1 MAAGDWCLLQKPEFL
16 RALQALSPKEIR
28 LVIEKLNLLLKDPYP
43 DGYTRCQVRHMGIPV
58 YRLRCGVYRIF
69 YALKRPYIYVLAL
82 RRRDQATYDG
92 ELDAAVPAEEL
103 DLALVAAVEGAAEEN
118 RQAAPSAP
126 APAYWERWLA
136 PQPAPRRPLPE
147 PITAE
152 LLTRLRVPPE
162 FHARLLPL
170 ATEEELLDCP
180 GVPDEYLLLIDQH
193 MFERPLVSVLQQPDY
208 LLSDVEDLLRY
219 REGELVGFLLH
230 LSPEQETFVLRGLR
244 SGGPTLL
251 KGGPG
256 TGKSTIA
263 LYRVRALQEELRRQ
277 GRREARLLFT
287 TYTNALVRSCEQLLR
302 QLPGVDLRFVE
313 VQTADR
319 LIFQL
324 LSDLGEPPRPLT
336 PQEEQQLFAQA
347 LETVR
352 FTGSPAQQRAQRQ
365 VLGQLGAEYL
375 RRELTQVILA
385 RQIPSLEAYL
395 RAPRPG
401 RRVALSPLQRRAVWA
416 LYERFVALVRLRGKE
431 TWQQVRARAAA
442 WAAAGRLAPC
452 YDAVLIDEAQD
463 LDPAALRLL
472 VLLCRDPRLLFITAD
487 ANQSIYGSGF
497 AWTEV
502 HELLRFRGRTAVLT
516 VNYRSTREIGEA
528 ARTYLQAQ
536 VAGELDGE
544 SGERRYEHSGPMPA
558 LRRVASQ
565 AEEVDLLRRFLPA
578 AAHELR
584 LGIGACAVL
593 TPTRRAGQRL
603 AAALQA
609 QGLPASFMRGHELD
623 LQAAGVKVLT
633 LQSAKGLEF
642 PVVALAGF
650 TEEGWPRS
658 ALSALNAEEQSELQ
672 AIDRR
677 TLFVG
682 MTRAMRALLVVVPQ
696 AATSPLLEGFDAAY
710 WNVA

>member
-16 RALQALSPKEIR
+16 RALQTLSPKEIR
-28 LVIEKLNLLLKDPYP
+28 LVIEKLNLLLMDPYP
-43 DGYTRCQVRHMGIPV
+43 DGHTRCQVRHMGIPV
-58 YRLRCGVYRIF
+58 YRLRCGVFRIF

-92 ELDAAVPAEEL
+92 ELDAAVPDGTAAL
-103 DLALVAAVEGAAEEN
+103 TLVAAAEGAAKEE
-118 RQAAPSAP
+118 RQTALQP

-136 PQPAPRRPLPE
+136 PQPPPKRPLPE
-147 PITAE
+147 PITPE
-152 LLTRLRVPPE
+152 LLSRLGVPPA

-170 ATEEELLDCP
+170 TTQEDLLDCP

-219 REGELVGFLLH
+219 RQGELVGFLLH
-230 LSPEQETFVLRGLR
+230 LSPEQETFVRRGLR

-256 TGKSTIA
+256 TGKSMIA
-263 LYRVRALQEELRRQ
+263 LYRLRAVQEELRRQ
-277 GRREARLLFT
+277 GREEARLLFT

-324 LSDLGEPPRPLT
+324 LSNLGEPPRPLT

-352 FTGSPAQQRAQRQ
+352 FTGSLTQQRAQRQ
-365 VLGQLGAEYL
+365 ALSQLGAEYL

-385 RQIPSLEAYL
+385 RRISSLETYL
-395 RAPRPG
+395 QAPRPG

-416 LYERFVALVRLRGKE
+416 LYETFVALVRQLGKE
-431 TWQQVRARAAA
+431 TWQQVRVRAAE

-487 ANQSIYGSGF
+487 ANQSIYGSSF

-502 HELLRFRGRTAVLT
+502 HELLRFRGRTSVLT
-516 VNYRSTREIGEA
+516 INYRSTREIAEA
-528 ARTYLQAQ
+528 ARSYLQAQ
-536 VAGELDGE
+536 EAGELERE
-544 SGERRYEHSGPMPA
+544 SGERRYVHSGPMPA
-558 LRRVASQ
+558 LRRVASR

-593 TPTRRAGQRL
+593 TPTVRAGRLL
-603 AAALQA
+603 AADLQA
-609 QGLPASFMRGHELD
+609 QGLPARFMRSHELD
-623 LQAAGVKVLT
+623 LEAAGVKVLT

-650 TEEGWPRS
+650 TDGSWPRS
-658 ALSALNAEEQSELQ
+658 SLSALNAEEQSELQ

-682 MTRAMRALLVVVPQ
+682 MTRAMRALLVVVPSE
-696 AATSPLLEGFDAAY
+696 ASSPLLEGFDATS
-710 WNVA
+710 WNLA